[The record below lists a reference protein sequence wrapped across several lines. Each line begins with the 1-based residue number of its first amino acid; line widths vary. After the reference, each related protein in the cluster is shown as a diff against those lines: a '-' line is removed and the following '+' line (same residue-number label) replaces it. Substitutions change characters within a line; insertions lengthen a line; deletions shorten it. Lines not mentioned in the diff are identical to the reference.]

1 MDPTLRESILNAVYD
16 LNNWSQKLILIGNRS
31 STNHNTLDRDQ
42 DLDIS
47 CAVGDEAVTPPSVD
61 SLVSNYWVITGKYW
75 RILRF
80 LVFLLRYGLYRGKDG
95 IIVCRLENS
104 G

>member
-1 MDPTLRESILNAVYD
+1 MHPNPTRPTYLPHLLQYFHATRPSFHVLLYRALFVQLGFVYAANMA
-16 LNNWSQKLILIGNRS
+16 LP
-31 STNHNTLDRDQ
+31 
-42 DLDIS
+42 
-47 CAVGDEAVTPPSVD
+47 V
-61 SLVSNYWVITGKYW
+61 LVSNYRVITGKYR

-95 IIVCRLENS
+95 IIVRRLENS

>member
-1 MDPTLRESILNAVYD
+1 MPSGCRACVQIEVNFTSKFPAPPT
-16 LNNWSQKLILIGNRS
+16 
-31 STNHNTLDRDQ
+31 STRWLFGHVK
-42 DLDIS
+42 I
-47 CAVGDEAVTPPSVD
+47 
-61 SLVSNYWVITGKYW
+61 LVSNYRVITGKYR

-95 IIVCRLENS
+95 ITVRRLENS